1 MDKKNKKL
9 KQLNLFTRAQLNQ
22 PNNLK
27 VIKRK
32 VNVDLSE
39 VQISD
44 EALENLLP
52 KLQLVSSKQLSK
64 ILTKKNDDALR
75 VARSENRGFSWYKDK
90 FGNVYYN
97 LPEVMKDVGVGFV
110 E

>member
-1 MDKKNKKL
+1 MDTKNKKL
-9 KQLNLFTRAQLNQ
+9 KQLNLFTRAQLKQ
-22 PNNLK
+22 PSNLK
-27 VIKRK
+27 VYKRK
-32 VNVDLSE
+32 VNVDLSK

-75 VARSENRGFSWYKDK
+75 VARSENRGLSWYKDK

>member
-1 MDKKNKKL
+1 MDTKNKKL
-9 KQLNLFTRAQLNQ
+9 KQLNLFTRAQLKQ

-64 ILTKKNDDALR
+64 ILTKKNADALR

>member
-1 MDKKNKKL
+1 MTKKIKIP
-9 KQLNLFTRAQLNQ
+9 KQLNLF
-22 PNNLK
+22 PK
-27 VIKRK
+27 EKIKISKRK
-32 VNVDLSE
+32 INIDLSE

-44 EALENLLP
+44 EALKNLLP

-64 ILTKKNDDALR
+64 ILTKKNDNALR
-75 VARSENRGFSWYKDK
+75 TARSENRGFSWYKDK

-97 LPEVMKDVGVGFV
+97 LPEVIKEIGVGLV

>member
-1 MDKKNKKL
+1 MLNSAHGKKIKKL
-9 KQLNLFTRAQLNQ
+9 NQLSLF
-22 PNNLK
+22 PK
-27 VIKRK
+27 KEIKISKRK
-32 VNVDLSE
+32 VNADLSE

-44 EALENLLP
+44 EALKNLLP

-75 VARSENRGFSWYKDK
+75 VARSENRGFNWYKDK

-97 LPEVMKDVGVGFV
+97 LPEVMKDIGVGIV

>member
-9 KQLNLFTRAQLNQ
+9 KQLNLFTRAQLKQ

>member
-1 MDKKNKKL
+1 MDTKNKKL
-9 KQLNLFTRAQLNQ
+9 KQLNLFTRAQLKQ

>member
-1 MDKKNKKL
+1 MTKKIKIP
-9 KQLNLFTRAQLNQ
+9 KQLNLF
-22 PNNLK
+22 PK
-27 VIKRK
+27 EKIKISKRK
-32 VNVDLSE
+32 INIDLSE

-44 EALENLLP
+44 EALKNLLP

-75 VARSENRGFSWYKDK
+75 VARSENRGFNWYKDK
-90 FGNVYYN
+90 FGHIYYN
-97 LPEVMKDVGVGFV
+97 LPEVMKEIGVGLA

>member
-1 MDKKNKKL
+1 MTKKNKKL
-9 KQLNLFTRAQLNQ
+9 KQLNLFTKAQLKQ
-22 PNNLK
+22 PSNLK
-27 VIKRK
+27 ISKRK

-44 EALENLLP
+44 DALKNLLP